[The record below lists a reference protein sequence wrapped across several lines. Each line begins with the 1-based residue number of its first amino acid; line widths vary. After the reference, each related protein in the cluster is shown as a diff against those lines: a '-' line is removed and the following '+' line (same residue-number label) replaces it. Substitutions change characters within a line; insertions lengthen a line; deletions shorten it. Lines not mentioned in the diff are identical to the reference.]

1 MKSPSGR
8 VETVQSADGY
18 SFRFRTFR
26 LRVFRL
32 QVNAT
37 GERTERMD
45 MMPKKKTR
53 QSVCVV
59 GEGGEGERRA
69 EIEGNV

>member
-53 QSVCVV
+53 QSVWL
-59 GEGGEGERRA
+59 GGGEGDLDESRDRR
-69 EIEGNV
+69 